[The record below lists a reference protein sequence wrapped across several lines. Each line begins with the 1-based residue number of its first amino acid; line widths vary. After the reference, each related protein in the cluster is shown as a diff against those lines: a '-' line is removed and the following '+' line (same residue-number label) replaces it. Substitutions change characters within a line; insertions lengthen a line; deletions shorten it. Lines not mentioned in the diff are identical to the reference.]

1 MKWLLGARAPGLRKP
16 NTTPAP
22 ADRVLG
28 TAELDKVSA
37 AGSKPGGCPDDPWP
51 VPRPVTK

>member
-1 MKWLLGARAPGLRKP
+1 MKKPGLRTP
-16 NTTPAP
+16 NTTSATM
-22 ADRVLG
+22 DRVLS

-51 VPRPVTK
+51 VQKPK